1 MRNKEIKKMLN
12 HESNIIVPDLKE
24 NLNMMLDDH
33 YSPSTA
39 LPNSKKAKNPSLKLA
54 LALAI
59 VLFVFIPLFK
69 DYLSFPFLIT
79 SNTPSV
85 SSDIPIFENTYLA
98 IDINPSIE
106 LEVDEDK
113 KVVSTRALNKEA
125 MLLLYDCNFD
135 NLNLEDVITEIV
147 TLAIEIGYIDESLDS
162 NALMI
167 TTINNDELI
176 ESEISELALTTISSY
191 LEKNNLRKK
200 VNVLTSNNSEVK
212 NLAKE
217 LGVSVGKY
225 QLISKACNT
234 LESLTIDEA
243 KTMSVRELNEII
255 NHVKQEEIDD
265 FRQSL
270 ASIFKDI
277 EIEFLQSRDYQI
289 TKLNQIDD
297 LRKEIN
303 KIKNEDDFNNFKVK
317 INDLIS
323 AYNLEWEFNSIDV
336 YNNKTINIIRSK
348 LNMIYNQTNQD
359 INELVLQ
366 YNRQKNEIKKE
377 ENNKNPFKF

>member
-234 LESLTIDEA
+234 LESLTIEEA

-277 EIEFLQSRDYQI
+277 EIEFLQSRDFQI